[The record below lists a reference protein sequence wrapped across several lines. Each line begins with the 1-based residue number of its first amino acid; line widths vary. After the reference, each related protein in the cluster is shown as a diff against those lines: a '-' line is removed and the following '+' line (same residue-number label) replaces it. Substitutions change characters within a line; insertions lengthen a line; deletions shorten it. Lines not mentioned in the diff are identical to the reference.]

1 MNNNPHPLSRQ
12 LGEELSQ
19 WLVEVA
25 EKISAEKNFQK
36 RLSRFPK
43 EIKKAK
49 LLDSDD
55 QEFLEEIF
63 DYMLDLSFI
72 AKENK
77 EELADIY
84 EEAVRKVLW
93 IAFF

>member
-63 DYMLDLSFI
+63 HYMLDLSFI
-72 AKENK
+72 LKENK

-84 EEAVRKVLW
+84 EAYNGL
-93 IAFF
+93 

>member
-72 AKENK
+72 VKENK
-77 EELADIY
+77 EELEDIY
-84 EEAVRKVLW
+84 EAYNGL
-93 IAFF
+93 

>member
-1 MNNNPHPLSRQ
+1 MNDNPHPLSRQ

-72 AKENK
+72 VKENK

-84 EEAVRKVLW
+84 EAYNGL
-93 IAFF
+93 

>member
-72 AKENK
+72 MKENK
-77 EELADIY
+77 EELANIY
-84 EEAVRKVLW
+84 EAYNGL
-93 IAFF
+93 

>member
-72 AKENK
+72 VKENK

-84 EEAVRKVLW
+84 EAYNEL
-93 IAFF
+93 

>member
-19 WLVEVA
+19 RLVEVA

-63 DYMLDLSFI
+63 DYMLDISFI
-72 AKENK
+72 VKENK

-84 EEAVRKVLW
+84 EAYNGL
-93 IAFF
+93 

>member
-63 DYMLDLSFI
+63 DYMLDISFI
-72 AKENK
+72 VKENK

-84 EEAVRKVLW
+84 EAYNGL
-93 IAFF
+93 

>member
-63 DYMLDLSFI
+63 DYMLDISFI
-72 AKENK
+72 MKENK

-84 EEAVRKVLW
+84 EAYNGL
-93 IAFF
+93 

>member
-63 DYMLDLSFI
+63 NYMLDLSFI
-72 AKENK
+72 LKENK

-84 EEAVRKVLW
+84 EAYNGL
-93 IAFF
+93 

>member
-25 EKISAEKNFQK
+25 EKISTEKNFQK

-55 QEFLEEIF
+55 QEFLKYIF

-72 AKENK
+72 VKENK

-84 EEAVRKVLW
+84 EAYNGL
-93 IAFF
+93 

>member
-55 QEFLEEIF
+55 QEFLKEIF

-72 AKENK
+72 MKENK

-84 EEAVRKVLW
+84 EAYNGL
-93 IAFF
+93 

>member
-1 MNNNPHPLSRQ
+1 MNDNPHPLSRQ

-55 QEFLEEIF
+55 QEFLKEIF

-72 AKENK
+72 VKENK

-84 EEAVRKVLW
+84 EAYNGL
-93 IAFF
+93 

>member
-1 MNNNPHPLSRQ
+1 MNDNPHPLSRQ

-49 LLDSDD
+49 LLDLDD

-72 AKENK
+72 VKENK

-84 EEAVRKVLW
+84 EAYNGL
-93 IAFF
+93 

>member
-1 MNNNPHPLSRQ
+1 MNNNPHALSRQ

-72 AKENK
+72 VKENK

-84 EEAVRKVLW
+84 EAYNGL
-93 IAFF
+93 

>member
-25 EKISAEKNFQK
+25 EKISAEKKFQK

-72 AKENK
+72 VKENK

-84 EEAVRKVLW
+84 EAYNGL
-93 IAFF
+93 

>member
-19 WLVEVA
+19 WHVEVA

-72 AKENK
+72 VKENK

-84 EEAVRKVLW
+84 EAYNGL
-93 IAFF
+93 

>member
-25 EKISAEKNFQK
+25 EKISAEKDFQK

-49 LLDSDD
+49 LLDSDY

-72 AKENK
+72 VKENK

-84 EEAVRKVLW
+84 EAYNGL
-93 IAFF
+93 

>member
-49 LLDSDD
+49 LLNSDD

-72 AKENK
+72 MKENK

-84 EEAVRKVLW
+84 EAYNGL
-93 IAFF
+93 

>member
-25 EKISAEKNFQK
+25 EKTSAEKNFQK

-72 AKENK
+72 MKENK

-84 EEAVRKVLW
+84 EAYNGL
-93 IAFF
+93 

>member
-72 AKENK
+72 VKENK

-84 EEAVRKVLW
+84 EAYNGL
-93 IAFF
+93 

>member
-25 EKISAEKNFQK
+25 EKISEEKNFQK

-84 EEAVRKVLW
+84 EAYNGL
-93 IAFF
+93 

>member
-1 MNNNPHPLSRQ
+1 MNDNPHPLSRQ

-49 LLDSDD
+49 LLDLDD
-55 QEFLEEIF
+55 QEILEEIF

-72 AKENK
+72 VKENK

-84 EEAVRKVLW
+84 EAYNGL
-93 IAFF
+93 

>member
-55 QEFLEEIF
+55 QDFLEEIF

-72 AKENK
+72 VKENK

-84 EEAVRKVLW
+84 EAYNGL
-93 IAFF
+93 

>member
-55 QEFLEEIF
+55 QEFLEDIF

-72 AKENK
+72 VKENK

-84 EEAVRKVLW
+84 EAYNGL
-93 IAFF
+93 

>member
-72 AKENK
+72 MKENK

-84 EEAVRKVLW
+84 EAYNGL
-93 IAFF
+93 

>member
-55 QEFLEEIF
+55 QEFLDEIF

-72 AKENK
+72 MKENK

-84 EEAVRKVLW
+84 EAYNGL
-93 IAFF
+93 

>member
-1 MNNNPHPLSRQ
+1 MNNDPHPLSRQ

-49 LLDSDD
+49 FLDSDD

-72 AKENK
+72 VKENK

-84 EEAVRKVLW
+84 EAYNGL
-93 IAFF
+93 

>member
-63 DYMLDLSFI
+63 HYMLDLSFI
-72 AKENK
+72 VKENK

-84 EEAVRKVLW
+84 EAYSGL
-93 IAFF
+93 

>member
-63 DYMLDLSFI
+63 DYMLDLYFI
-72 AKENK
+72 VKENK

-84 EEAVRKVLW
+84 EAYNGL
-93 IAFF
+93 

>member
-72 AKENK
+72 LKENK
-77 EELADIY
+77 EELTDIY
-84 EEAVRKVLW
+84 EAYNGL
-93 IAFF
+93 

>member
-25 EKISAEKNFQK
+25 EKISAETKFQK

-72 AKENK
+72 VKENK

-84 EEAVRKVLW
+84 EAYNGL
-93 IAFF
+93 

>member
-63 DYMLDLSFI
+63 DSMLDLSFI
-72 AKENK
+72 LKENK

-84 EEAVRKVLW
+84 EAYNGL
-93 IAFF
+93 

>member
-49 LLDSDD
+49 LLDSDY

-72 AKENK
+72 VKENK

-84 EEAVRKVLW
+84 EAYNGL
-93 IAFF
+93 

>member
-1 MNNNPHPLSRQ
+1 MNDNPHPLSRQ

-25 EKISAEKNFQK
+25 AKISAEKNFQK

-63 DYMLDLSFI
+63 DYMLDISFI
-72 AKENK
+72 VKENK

-84 EEAVRKVLW
+84 EAYNGL
-93 IAFF
+93 

>member
-49 LLDSDD
+49 LLDSDN

-72 AKENK
+72 VKENK

-84 EEAVRKVLW
+84 EAYNGL
-93 IAFF
+93 

>member
-1 MNNNPHPLSRQ
+1 MNNNPHALSRQ

-63 DYMLDLSFI
+63 DYMLDISFI
-72 AKENK
+72 MKENK

-84 EEAVRKVLW
+84 EAYNGL
-93 IAFF
+93 

>member
-84 EEAVRKVLW
+84 EAYNGL
-93 IAFF
+93 

>member
-49 LLDSDD
+49 LLDSED
-55 QEFLEEIF
+55 QEFLKEIF

-72 AKENK
+72 VKENK

-84 EEAVRKVLW
+84 EAYNGL
-93 IAFF
+93 

>member
-36 RLSRFPK
+36 GLSRFPK

-72 AKENK
+72 VKENK

-84 EEAVRKVLW
+84 EAYNGL
-93 IAFF
+93 

>member
-25 EKISAEKNFQK
+25 EKISAEKNFQT

-49 LLDSDD
+49 LLDSED
-55 QEFLEEIF
+55 QEFLKEIF

-72 AKENK
+72 VKENK

-84 EEAVRKVLW
+84 EAYNGL
-93 IAFF
+93 